1 MLLYRPL
8 LSAYQRTDSAPAS
21 RFIIR
26 ELADPSLHAEPDELL
41 AALAAKRGL
50 SPSIRASLL
59 HAQVALRERA
69 LRARLTTRDQ
79 AREMGGVWT
88 VARGSR
94 EQLAVTLSTTPT
106 SKLRRAAGKIVETLA
121 LSLLKSAKNEDRAL
135 VFAALGDFGTDL
147 AAEPLAQE
155 LSAGPMPHAAALG
168 IGELGIEAGESLLF
182 PAVQARGLVQSAQW
196 LGLALSRLACERTL
210 PLLTRLASA
219 KEPEAREQAAW
230 AMGFFSGVDLTPV
243 LEAFDGESDRF
254 VKLNLVRSLGRL
266 GGLADKVRLSDY
278 YIPSDPEVLRV
289 AVIRACGYARATDV
303 VPFLE
308 KVITSGGPEEVAEAL
323 QALVWLGVSEKHH
336 LDAARTAAT
345 SDNKRMAL
353 AGLLALSIWSPKEAF
368 SHVVNVFSGAASSD
382 WFLCAYALRYIRTE
396 QTVPLLAQLLKVA
409 HGTELEEFAVSAL
422 CRHLTEPLALEIL
435 FSIARSRP
443 SPVVMHRMMYD
454 IAHHLPERQRAQTAE
469 QIRHILVPE
478 LPPPLVGPVL
488 LALGSLGTKEDL
500 PCLARYVRG
509 ETALAAINGIELM
522 MDPAAEEVL
531 EPVTLE
537 GDSQIR
543 AAALAA
549 LFHLGCTKSMGSLEN
564 LISTA
569 ADVSVAVN
577 CLLEIALSVR
587 LIRAI
592 GALARL
598 HGALEEGAKS
608 LPETDVPPTDLSSP
622 SEMPFVLRSSRDLQ
636 KVVVPRPRT
645 VTAKHQL
652 PSLRRPP
659 PSSASA
665 DLYRELGR
673 HLGDT
678 GSQRCLGNRLSLWV
692 AGLITIGCL
701 VTGLWFKASGFQ
713 SVRVDSERS
722 PHSGRA
728 PTLCKVGADPGEGI
742 ISPGDTVEGTPDHP
756 LKLVTPIQENSLT
769 LKGKLTVTDLSVS
782 GQELPS
788 VQFGGKLLG
797 GTVDVD
803 FPRGVAQIKI
813 EGARTT
819 VEVIRGSSRL
829 EMKESTFRLSVG
841 SGTARILRGVI
852 VMKSLS
858 AGQSG
863 EFLDG
868 NPMGRIEEGA
878 ASPVPRERP
887 R

>member
-1 MLLYRPL
+1 
-8 LSAYQRTDSAPAS
+8 
-21 RFIIR
+21 
-26 ELADPSLHAEPDELL
+26 
-41 AALAAKRGL
+41 
-50 SPSIRASLL
+50 
-59 HAQVALRERA
+59 
-69 LRARLTTRDQ
+69 
-79 AREMGGVWT
+79 
-88 VARGSR
+88 
-94 EQLAVTLSTTPT
+94 
-106 SKLRRAAGKIVETLA
+106 
-121 LSLLKSAKNEDRAL
+121 
-135 VFAALGDFGTDL
+135 
-147 AAEPLAQE
+147 
-155 LSAGPMPHAAALG
+155 
-168 IGELGIEAGESLLF
+168 
-182 PAVQARGLVQSAQW
+182 
-196 LGLALSRLACERTL
+196 
-210 PLLTRLASA
+210 
-219 KEPEAREQAAW
+219 
-230 AMGFFSGVDLTPV
+230 
-243 LEAFDGESDRF
+243 
-254 VKLNLVRSLGRL
+254 
-266 GGLADKVRLSDY
+266 
-278 YIPSDPEVLRV
+278 
-289 AVIRACGYARATDV
+289 
-303 VPFLE
+303 
-308 KVITSGGPEEVAEAL
+308 
-323 QALVWLGVSEKHH
+323 
-336 LDAARTAAT
+336 
-345 SDNKRMAL
+345 
-353 AGLLALSIWSPKEAF
+353 
-368 SHVVNVFSGAASSD
+368 
-382 WFLCAYALRYIRTE
+382 
-396 QTVPLLAQLLKVA
+396 
-409 HGTELEEFAVSAL
+409 
-422 CRHLTEPLALEIL
+422 
-435 FSIARSRP
+435 
-443 SPVVMHRMMYD
+443 
-454 IAHHLPERQRAQTAE
+454 
-469 QIRHILVPE
+469 
-478 LPPPLVGPVL
+478 
-488 LALGSLGTKEDL
+488 
-500 PCLARYVRG
+500 
-509 ETALAAINGIELM
+509 
-522 MDPAAEEVL
+522 
-531 EPVTLE
+531 
-537 GDSQIR
+537 
-543 AAALAA
+543 
-549 LFHLGCTKSMGSLEN
+549 
-564 LISTA
+564 
-569 ADVSVAVN
+569 
-577 CLLEIALSVR
+577 LSVR